1 MVKEYQD
8 SPSGSLDNLV
18 DLNNEPTHINR
29 IHKSIIGVKK
39 PLEFEDIYPIAKR
52 CSSGHLLEK
61 FESIWKVGKD
71 FHPSKTEN
79 NNNNNSNL
87 NNSQNNNNNK
97 SDKKKKSKKTKSL
110 IGTLNSQFGWSYH
123 LAFIFKFIGDACE
136 FVYPFM
142 IYKLVSIKLILKYVL
157 INNKQWFFNSKQLH
171 ISKTNFVQDTSEP
184 YWHGLIYSGILLAA
198 YLVHTV
204 CICHWEYRAYT
215 VAFNVRS
222 TLVAAIYKKSL
233 LISNSVREK
242 ENKGKGNT
250 LNLVSMDVDMVESM
264 FQNFQYIQS
273 VPLQIIASII
283 LLYRLLSWSALI
295 GFGSLLVFLP
305 LNFYSAMKQAQIG
318 EEVMKRK
325 DKRTSQVTEAIN
337 SVRVLK
343 FYGWINLMFDK
354 IMALRNSEVKE
365 MKKLNVFTSFLYLFW
380 FLLPDFV
387 TVTTYCAFALFG
399 NQLEMATILSSLTI
413 FFIVRFPLS
422 LLPHLVAGMSLSVVS
437 MNRIQAFLMNEE
449 LEEPKTTLAGSTF
462 YGEVD
467 PDFESKGLAVS
478 IKDATFQW
486 SFVNLSGDDGKEG
499 AENAKESTDKNEKKE
514 EKKEE
519 KKPLLINDDGEQNGI
534 PIDEK
539 VEDEVK
545 FLLKDINLEVNNG
558 ELAVVIGPVGSGKSS
573 LLSSLLGDLKLISGG
588 CALQGNIAYVSQLP
602 WIMNGTLRD
611 NILFGKEYDQ
621 QKYQNILEVCEL
633 TQDLELLPK
642 SDLTVIGE
650 KGINLS
656 GGQKQRVCIA
666 RAIYHDSDL
675 YLLDDPL
682 AALDIHVAQ
691 KIFKNAI
698 LPMIPKK
705 TVILVSHQ
713 MYPLEFSDKIVT
725 MNNGVI
731 ENICKYEEMS
741 RETWEVYQFQNQ
753 NAKKEKDEEE
763 IKKKEGESA
772 DEEKEEGDDDLIL
785 EEDRNIG
792 KVSYKQYFAYFKHIG
807 VIYMTISTLLGLMGP
822 GLSTFGNYWLTRW
835 AQEWQLQNHPS
846 LWFYL
851 GIYFLSS
858 ILMSFCVFGV
868 TLANTFG
875 GLAASQ
881 QIHKRALTKVLN
893 SPVQFF
899 DQNLSG
905 RIINRFSKDISNLD
919 SSLPLCLG
927 DARDSLLNS
936 LSVIIMIG
944 IASPVVLI
952 LLIPIFIA
960 FYFLQKWYLNNARE
974 LQRLASLSLSP
985 VLTHFSE
992 TLTGQNVIRAFHAR
1006 ERFLNI
1012 MTERIDLNLCCN
1024 LYQEF
1029 VAQWT
1034 FFRLGVLCT
1043 LFVVG
1048 ASLSATFLRGHIS
1061 EALIGLALSYS
1072 ITLSGELNWTFIQLS
1087 IVETQMNSVE
1097 RLHHYCNLET
1107 EKLEGKETP
1116 SWPQNGRIRFK
1127 NFSMRYRPELPPSL
1141 NDINLEIEAGS
1152 KVGICGRTGAGKSS
1166 LLLALFR
1173 LVEADSG
1180 HIEIDNENI
1189 DQVALQD
1196 LRSKMSIIPQDPVLF
1211 AGTLRYN
1218 LDPFSTAT
1226 DAQLWEVIERVHLK
1240 EKIKSLD
1247 CLVSE
1252 DGGNYSVGQRQL
1264 MCLARALIRKSKIIA
1279 LDEATAAV
1287 DLETDAVIQK
1297 TIREEFKD
1305 STVITIA
1312 HRLNTIIDYDKIVL
1326 MSEGRVKQV
1335 GKPSE
1340 LIELVEE
1347 NSANANNNPDNQN
1360 LSPTLQS
1367 QSSTITN
1374 NETSLI

>member
-1 MVKEYQD
+1 MNSE
-8 SPSGSLDNLV
+8 PSSININNDINNL
-18 DLNNEPTHINR
+18 NKT
-29 IHKSIIGVKK
+29 IHKSRFNENPEENASFLSIFTYRFMNPLMKIGVNK
-39 PLEFEDIYPIAKR
+39 PLEFEDLYPIRNK
-52 CSSGHLLEK
+52 SSANYLIDK
-61 FESIWKVGKD
+61 FEALWKAGKD
-71 FHPSKTEN
+71 FHGGPN
-79 NNNNNSNL
+79 NTNS
-87 NNSQNNNNNK
+87 
-97 SDKKKKSKKTKSL
+97 KSL
-110 IGTLNSQFGWSYH
+110 VGTLNSQFGRQYH
-123 LAFIFKFIGDACE
+123 FSFLFKFIADASE
-136 FVYPFM
+136 YIYPFM
-142 IYKLVSIKLILKYVL
+142 IYK
-157 INNKQWFFNSKQLH
+157 
-171 ISKTNFVQDTSEP
+171 ISNYIQDPTEP
-184 YWHGLIYSGILLAA
+184 TWHGLIYSGLFMSA
-198 YLVHTV
+198 YLINTFF
-204 CICHWEYRAYT
+204 INHWEYRVYT
-215 VAFNVRS
+215 VGFNVKS

-250 LNLVSMDVDMVESM
+250 LNLVSMDVDKVEALI
-264 FQNFQYIQS
+264 QDFQYIQS
-273 VPLQIIASII
+273 APLQIIASFI
-283 LLYRLLSWSALI
+283 LLFRLLSWSALI
-295 GFGSLLVFLP
+295 GFGSLLVVLP
-305 LNFYSAMKQAQIG
+305 LNYYLSKKEFEI
-318 EEVMKRK
+318 EDEVMERK
-325 DKRTSQVTEAIN
+325 DIRTSKVTEAIN
-337 SVRVLK
+337 SIRVLK
-343 FYGWINLMFDK
+343 FYGWINLMFNK
-354 IMALRNSEVKE
+354 IMGLRDSEVKE
-365 MKKLNVFTSFLYLFW
+365 MKRLNIYTSSLYLFW
-380 FLLPDFV
+380 SLIPDLV
-387 TVTTYCAFALFG
+387 TVTTFCAYTLLG
-399 NQLEMATILSSLTI
+399 NRLELSTILSSLTL
-413 FFIVRFPLS
+413 FFILRLPLS
-422 LLPHLVAGMSLSVVS
+422 LLPHLFSNISVGFVS
-437 MNRIQAFLMNEE
+437 IKRIQEFLLNEE
-449 LEEPKTTLAGSTF
+449 LQEPKKTLAGSTF
-462 YGEVD
+462 YGEID
-467 PDFESKGLAVS
+467 SEFESNNIAVS
-478 IKDATFQW
+478 INNATFQW
-486 SFVNLSGDDGKEG
+486 NFVNLSGDDDDDDGE
-499 AENAKESTDKNEKKE
+499 ESDGTTDKNIGKIELKNKKKKE
-514 EKKEE
+514 EKKL
-519 KKPLLINDDGEQNGI
+519 LLINDDEEGDQSEEDEE
-534 PIDEK
+534 IDETSGM
-539 VEDEVK
+539 EDTFV
-545 FLLKDINLEVNNG
+545 LKDINLDVSIG

-621 QKYQNILEVCEL
+621 QKYQNILEICEL
-633 TQDLELLPK
+633 LDDLELLPK
-642 SDLTVIGE
+642 GDMSVIGE

-666 RAIYHDSDL
+666 RALYHDADI

-763 IKKKEGESA
+763 KDVEEEDD
-772 DEEKEEGDDDLIL
+772 DEEDDDDEDDLIL

-792 KVSYKQYFAYFKHIG
+792 KISYKQYFAYFKQIG
-807 VIYMTISTLLGLMGP
+807 AFYLTISIVLGFTEP
-822 GLSTFGNYWLTRW
+822 IASTFGNYWLTRW
-835 AQEWQLQNHPS
+835 SDEWQKNIHKS
-846 LWFYL
+846 LWYYL
-851 GIYFLSS
+851 GIYFVSAVIRS
-858 ILMSFCVFGV
+858 ACVFGS

-881 QIHKRALTKVLN
+881 QFHKRALTKVLN

-905 RIINRFSKDISNLD
+905 RIINRFSKDIYSLD
-919 SSLPLCLG
+919 ANIAIYIG

-936 LSVIIMIG
+936 ISVIVMIA
-944 IASPVVLI
+944 IASPAVLI
-952 LLIPIFIA
+952 LLLPIGIA
-960 FYFLQKWYLNNARE
+960 FYFIQKWYLNNARE
-974 LQRLASLSLSP
+974 IQRLASLSLSP

-992 TLTGQNVIRAFHAR
+992 TLTGQNVIRSFGAR
-1006 ERFLNI
+1006 QRFINT
-1012 MTERIDLNLCCN
+1012 MNERIDLNVNCN
-1024 LYQEF
+1024 LYEEF
-1029 VAQWT
+1029 IAQWANL
-1034 FFRLGVLCT
+1034 RLGLLCI
-1043 LFVVG
+1043 L
-1048 ASLSATFLRGHIS
+1048 GHIS

-1072 ITLSGELNWTFIQLS
+1072 ITLSGELNWTFMQMS
-1087 IVETQMNSVE
+1087 YVETQMNSVE
-1097 RLHHYCNLET
+1097 RLQHYCDLET

-1247 CLVSE
+1247 CLTTECVW
-1252 DGGNYSVGQRQL
+1252 Q
-1264 MCLARALIRKSKIIA
+1264 RALIRKSKIIA
-1279 LDEATAAV
+1279 LDESTAAV

-1297 TIREEFKD
+1297 NIREEFKD

-1340 LIELVEE
+1340 LIELVE
-1347 NSANANNNPDNQN
+1347 NSSVKLNTDQQD
-1360 LSPTLQS
+1360 LL
-1367 QSSTITN
+1367 
-1374 NETSLI
+1374 